1 MRGHL
6 SLGNRTQDGFYA
18 TQKIWRNFA
27 RLRQIIVNYCDSRR
41 PIYMCSF
48 NGQPADL
55 QLIDYLR
62 VVSESLAI
70 DRVPPAD
77 GALLNRAADIR
88 RCVQHIAEVV
98 CLKLCGR
105 THSCPEEHLAEL
117 KRTVYHRNVI
127 PLGALRTGGLMEKAL
142 LFKVLADRIGLPCVL
157 HMDPTDNRLVWTEVA
172 LPVYDD
178 EDGGG
183 GGGSDAFDDCGDIQ
197 RVTPL
202 DAPTHVVD
210 LMEEPGKLYL
220 IDSAMAKRYLTI
232 TVDVNVDE
240 SLHCV

>member
-6 SLGNRTQDGFYA
+6 NLDNRTLDGFYA
-18 TQKIWRNFA
+18 TQKIWRNYA
-27 RLRQIIVNYCDSRR
+27 RLRQIVVNSCESRR

-48 NGQPADL
+48 NGQPADQ

-77 GALLNRAADIR
+77 GALLYRAADIR
-88 RCVQHIAEVV
+88 RCVQHIADVV

-117 KRTVYHRNVI
+117 KRTAYHRNVI
-127 PLGALRTGGLMEKAL
+127 PLGALRTGGFMEKAL

-157 HMDPTDNRLVWTEVA
+157 HMDATDNRLVWTEVA
-172 LPVYDD
+172 LPVYD
-178 EDGGG
+178 EVDGGG
-183 GGGSDAFDDCGDIQ
+183 VSDAFDDCGDIQ

-202 DAPTHVVD
+202 EAPTHVVD

-232 TVDVNVDE
+232 PVVIPVDD
-240 SLHCV
+240 SIHCV